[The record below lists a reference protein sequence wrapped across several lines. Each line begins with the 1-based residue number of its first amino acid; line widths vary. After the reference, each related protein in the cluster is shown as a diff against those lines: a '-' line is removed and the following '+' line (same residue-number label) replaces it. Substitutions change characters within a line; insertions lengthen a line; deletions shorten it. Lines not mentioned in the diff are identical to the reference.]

1 MSIRVRLTIWYV
13 GVLAVLLVAFDLLV
27 YSVLGFGLQAE
38 AERTIQGRTQVV
50 ATYIREEN
58 DPLFL
63 LVSGLVK
70 LPQVDVFSSPGV
82 YVQIVWSDGSV
93 VSRSENLGEQQL
105 PINKESLDRVLR
117 DDVTQETVSIGT
129 SRLLLHSEPLEIGG
143 QIVGAIQVG
152 QSLQEMDQTLRFT
165 AYLLT
170 VSSLITVCI
179 AAVIGY
185 LLARSAL
192 RPVDEMTR
200 SALEISRTSN
210 LQQRLEVA
218 GQDELGR
225 LAATFNELLDRLEV
239 LFKTQER
246 FVADVSH
253 ELRTP
258 LTAIQG
264 NIDLLKKWAGQNE
277 EIRQEALE
285 IIQEETARMARLA
298 ADLLLL
304 AQADAGIRL
313 ELKPVELDTLLLEVY
328 RHARMLADGRDIKLG
343 HEDQAIVM
351 GDADR
356 LKQLLLNLVNN
367 AVTYTP
373 PGGEIVLM
381 LYREPEWTRVV
392 VKDNGVGIPEEDLP
406 HIFDR
411 FYRVDRARSDRKAGT
426 GLGLSIARWVAEA
439 HSGNLTVQSEEGYGT
454 AFTLWLPNHGG
465 N

>member
-1 MSIRVRLTIWYV
+1 MSIRLRLTVWYV
-13 GVLAVLLVAFDLLV
+13 GVLAVLLIAFDLLV

-38 AERTIQGRTQVV
+38 AQRTIQGRTQVV
-50 ATYIREEN
+50 ATYIREKN

-70 LPQVDVFSSPGV
+70 LPPIDVFSSPGV
-82 YVQIVWSDGSV
+82 YVQIVWSDGAI
-93 VSRSENLGEQQL
+93 VSRSDNLGDQQL
-105 PINKESLDRVLR
+105 PVNEANLNRVLR
-117 DDVTQETVSIGT
+117 GDIAQETTLVGT

-143 QIVGAIQVG
+143 QIVGVIQVG

-170 VSSLITVCI
+170 ISSLITVGI

-185 LLARSAL
+185 LLARGAL
-192 RPVDEMTR
+192 HPVDEMTR

-210 LQQRLEVA
+210 LQQRLEVT

-264 NIDLLKKWAGQNE
+264 NIDLLKKWAGQND
-277 EIRQEALE
+277 EIRKEALE

-304 AQADAGIRL
+304 AQADAGIQL
-313 ELKPVELDTLLLEVY
+313 QLKPVELDTLLLEVY
-328 RHARMLADGRDIKLG
+328 RHGRMMADGREIKLG
-343 HEDQAIVM
+343 HEDQATVL
-351 GDADR
+351 GDSDR
-356 LKQLLLNLVNN
+356 LKQLLLNLVDN

-373 PGGEIVLM
+373 PEGEIVLM
-381 LYREPEWTRVV
+381 LYREPEWTRVL
-392 VKDNGVGIPEEDLP
+392 VKDNGIGIPAEDLP

-411 FYRVDRARSDRKAGT
+411 FYRGGRARSDRRVGT

-439 HSGNLTVQSEEGYGT
+439 HGGNLTVESAEGRGT
-454 AFTLWLPNHGG
+454 TFTLWLRTYEGK
-465 N
+465 